1 MAEPVTI
8 AKISLTAASFI
19 KKYWYIILILLFIIA
34 LIPSLVLTIAINILF
49 PQASKEEFKVYKAL
63 TEETEIHWASFMA
76 YDVVRLENYLKEN
89 RPNESVF
96 DLLKV
101 NFKEYEIIETE
112 KKITKIINGAE
123 VTETVIEKE
132 YKVVRELEVH
142 GFFEVKELLE
152 SLEYVTSEENMTVKK
167 VTGFLEDLNEKEEY
181 EIESIILTDEEI
193 TENFDDIHK
202 QWFFA
207 LIEILPLQIG
217 RAHV

>member
-8 AKISLTAASFI
+8 AKIAVSAASFI
-19 KKYWYIILILLFIIA
+19 KKYWHIILIILFIIA
-34 LIPSLVLTIAINILF
+34 LIPTLVLTIAINILF

-132 YKVVRELEVH
+132 YKVIRELEVH
-142 GFFEVKELLE
+142 GFLRSKNFLNPW
-152 SLEYVTSEENMTVKK
+152 NMTLQKK
-167 VTGFLEDLNEKEEY
+167 
-181 EIESIILTDEEI
+181 I
-193 TENFDDIHK
+193 
-202 QWFFA
+202 
-207 LIEILPLQIG
+207 
-217 RAHV
+217 